1 MFVVKLCVALC
12 VLLCCEYALG
22 NTLWKIEDVDV
33 NDDIVQHALKT
44 AITQISVG
52 EKAEMKKDFFKKLKA
67 VSAKRRG
74 NVHTVEGRVATLYVI
89 KLMNKYETD
98 INPKSDEIP

>member
-67 VSAKRRG
+67 VSAKRR
-74 NVHTVEGRVATLYVI
+74 VSSPWIWIIFHFVFYITYYVF
-89 KLMNKYETD
+89 
-98 INPKSDEIP
+98 